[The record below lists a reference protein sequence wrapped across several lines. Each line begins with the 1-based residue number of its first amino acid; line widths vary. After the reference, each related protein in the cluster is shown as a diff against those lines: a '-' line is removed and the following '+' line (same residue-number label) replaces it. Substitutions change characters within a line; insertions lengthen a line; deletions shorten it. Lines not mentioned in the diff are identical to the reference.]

1 MVVSHRREGVL
12 GFEEKF
18 DHILKM
24 KKPQIVPLLGGAE
37 VEVEEEVVREVETL
51 AEVEAVGMQQEKY
64 LLTVLMKHHV

>member
-1 MVVSHRREGVL
+1 ML

-51 AEVEAVGMQQEKY
+51 AEVEAGGMQQEKY

>member
-1 MVVSHRREGVL
+1 ML

-37 VEVEEEVVREVETL
+37 VEGAEVEVEEAALEEVV
-51 AEVEAVGMQQEKY
+51 
-64 LLTVLMKHHV
+64 

>member
-1 MVVSHRREGVL
+1 ML

-24 KKPQIVPLLGGAE
+24 KKVPLLGGAE

-51 AEVEAVGMQQEKY
+51 AEVEAGGMQQEKY

>member
-1 MVVSHRREGVL
+1 ML

-24 KKPQIVPLLGGAE
+24 KKPQIVPLLGRAE
-37 VEVEEEVVREVETL
+37 VEVEEAALEEVVREVETL
-51 AEVEAVGMQQEKY
+51 TEVEAGGMQQEKY

>member
-1 MVVSHRREGVL
+1 VL

-51 AEVEAVGMQQEKY
+51 AEVEAGGMQQEKY